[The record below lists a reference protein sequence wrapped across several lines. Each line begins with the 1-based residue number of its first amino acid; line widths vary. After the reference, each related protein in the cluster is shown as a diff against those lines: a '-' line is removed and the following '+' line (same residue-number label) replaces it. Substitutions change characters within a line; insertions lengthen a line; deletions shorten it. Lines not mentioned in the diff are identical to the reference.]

1 VRGAYKVSANMTSR
15 ETGHRRTKYYPEKC
29 YNAREKKA
37 THLTRSKKT
46 AESDGEGEI
55 AQSNFKKL

>member
-1 VRGAYKVSANMTSR
+1 MTSR